1 MARPYLDPEPGL
13 VPTLAQGT
21 EKKADR
27 RRGQLGP
34 VPGCSSGPE
43 SRSPRSLGPRP
54 PQWSHPGPGPPGL
67 PGGGETAEGYL
78 ASCVLERACRG
89 LAPAELPYPLTWC
102 QPCSLLLCLVTWV
115 TPDHADS
122 ESPRGWVSAALRS
135 VGAGRVARSLG
146 LLC

>member
-1 MARPYLDPEPGL
+1 MVSWGL
-13 VPTLAQGT
+13 CQAAAQDRRVGAQG
-21 EKKADR
+21 AWAPGR
-27 RRGQLGP
+27 R
-34 VPGCSSGPE
+34 SGHTQA
-43 SRSPRSLGPRP
+43 RARL
-54 PQWSHPGPGPPGL
+54 
-67 PGGGETAEGYL
+67 GGETAEGCL

-102 QPCSLLLCLVTWV
+102 QPCSLLPCLVTWV